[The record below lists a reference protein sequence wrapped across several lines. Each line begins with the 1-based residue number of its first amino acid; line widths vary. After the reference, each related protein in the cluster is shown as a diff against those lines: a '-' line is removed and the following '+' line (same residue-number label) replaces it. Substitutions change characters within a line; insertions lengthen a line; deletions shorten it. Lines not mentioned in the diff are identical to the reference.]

1 MTDPQINAPPWF
13 PAASL
18 KAELVRLSMLGL
30 PPDERDAVFS
40 RLSNQLKSILP
51 SIKSAEL
58 KPDSATIVPRRG
70 ILPTTVGADIGYE
83 PAGNV
88 SSGWANYFNRGEVLE
103 VKGRSTTTKSPTL
116 SVVYTHPFFGL
127 PDYSQ
132 PVPFSRFVASSSVDV
147 RQIADE
153 VIETAS
159 IETSWLP
166 KGRGLRHGVAISLIV
181 NRITKNSPVVLAAD
195 PARYLKVAWKTEAP
209 AAVPSLA
216 GAIEAGIL
224 AGGGRP
230 IPYVKLNGVSRLQVG
245 WGMGLGAGGGLI
257 IANRAVPFAEKF
269 RIGGVPIAYGI
280 EYEKFGTVVGGFAS
294 GSDGWISGV
303 ADFSTV
309 VLPEYNLNAHF
320 FLNAAVAVNRKS
332 NSVLDFA
339 PSVAK
344 VASGGAGLTFAQGPV
359 RIEMN
364 VQAPYV
370 VTQGLSFLRFQIG
383 FSPL

>member
-1 MTDPQINAPPWF
+1 LALN
-13 PAASL
+13 
-18 KAELVRLSMLGL
+18 L
-30 PPDERDAVFS
+30 PSDQCDAVLS
-40 RLSNQLKSILP
+40 RLSEQLKSLLP

-58 KPDSATIVPRRG
+58 KPDSATIVPRKG
-70 ILPTTVGADIGYE
+70 LLPTTVGADIGYD

-116 SVVYTHPFFGL
+116 SVVYTHPFFGV

-132 PVPFSRFVASSSVDV
+132 PVPFSRLVASSSVDV

-153 VIETAS
+153 VIDTAS
-159 IETSWLP
+159 FEASWLP
-166 KGRGLRHGVAISLIV
+166 KGRGLRHGVAISLVV
-181 NRITKNSPVVLAAD
+181 NRITKNSPIVLATD
-195 PARYLKVAWKTEAP
+195 PPRYLKVSWKTEAP

-216 GAIEAGIL
+216 AAVEAGIL

-230 IPYVKLNGVSRLQVG
+230 IPYVKLNGMSRFHVG
-245 WGMGLGAGGGLI
+245 WGLSLGAGAGLI
-257 IANRAVPFAEKF
+257 VAGRAVPFAEKF
-269 RIGGVPIAYGI
+269 RVGGVPTAYGI
-280 EYEKFGTVVGGFAS
+280 EHEKFGTVVGGFAS

-303 ADFSTV
+303 ADFATV

-320 FLNAAVAVNRKS
+320 FLNAAVAVNWKS

-339 PSVAK
+339 PSIAK
-344 VASGGAGLTFAQGPV
+344 VASAGAGLTFAQGPV
-359 RIEMN
+359 RVEMN
-364 VQAPYV
+364 VQTPYL